1 MCQLHAFYRTYSVP
15 RKQQENRPLC
25 HPLSAYMSLYC
36 QPTDPFIHQPMFVN
50 VSSFCEPTH
59 PPRQPLHLPR
69 TLCLLA
75 DHDQPTA
82 KEPTSPANP
91 VAYPSCLAYY
101 PANRYWVSDHDYIT
115 PLPTSRHWLPNH
127 RPPNPPEDP
136 LPPTPPPDIRRDHHP
151 PITGASA
158 DIGSPIQ
165 LGARTPRLTD
175 GYWRLA
181 LPGVAVGIKGL
192 YTTSL
197 VICYYIL

>member
-1 MCQLHAFYRTYSVP
+1 
-15 RKQQENRPLC
+15 
-25 HPLSAYMSLYC
+25 
-36 QPTDPFIHQPMFVN
+36 MFVN

-181 LPGVAVGIKGL
+181 LPGVGCNHPHCGL
-192 YTTSL
+192 LRHLNITFTDCTRSKAMRRL
-197 VICYYIL
+197 LDSMKITGSPSS

>member
-1 MCQLHAFYRTYSVP
+1 
-15 RKQQENRPLC
+15 
-25 HPLSAYMSLYC
+25 MS
-36 QPTDPFIHQPMFVN
+36 QPTDPFTHQPMFVN

-101 PANRYWVSDHDYIT
+101 PANQYWVSDHDYIT
-115 PLPTSRHWLPNH
+115 AILMNPLPGNQLTPLPTSQHWLPNH
-127 RPPNPPEDP
+127 HPPNPPEDP
-136 LPPTPPPDIRRDHHP
+136 LPPTAPPDIRCDHHP

-165 LGARTPRLTD
+165 LGARTPWLTD

-181 LPGVAVGIKGL
+181 LPGVSQGQWGSARLDHSNQCCV
-192 YTTSL
+192 YTQCIRPTVFYWSS
-197 VICYYIL
+197 

>member
-1 MCQLHAFYRTYSVP
+1 
-15 RKQQENRPLC
+15 
-25 HPLSAYMSLYC
+25 MSLYC
-36 QPTDPFIHQPMFVN
+36 QPTDPFTHQPMFVN

-69 TLCLLA
+69 TLRLLA

-181 LPGVAVGIKGL
+181 LPGVITTHSGHKGPERTRL
-192 YTTSL
+192 C
-197 VICYYIL
+197 VPAN

>member
-1 MCQLHAFYRTYSVP
+1 
-15 RKQQENRPLC
+15 
-25 HPLSAYMSLYC
+25 MSLYC

-59 PPRQPLHLPR
+59 RPRQPLHLPR
-69 TLCLLA
+69 TLRLLA

-136 LPPTPPPDIRRDHHP
+136 LPPTAPPDMRCDHHP

-175 GYWRLA
+175 GYWQLA
-181 LPGVAVGIKGL
+181 LPGVAVR
-192 YTTSL
+192 TSL
-197 VICYYIL
+197 SVNFHVPDARSTS

>member
-1 MCQLHAFYRTYSVP
+1 
-15 RKQQENRPLC
+15 
-25 HPLSAYMSLYC
+25 MSLYC

-69 TLCLLA
+69 TLRLLA

-101 PANRYWVSDHDYIT
+101 PANQYWVSDHDYITAILMNPLPGNQLT

-136 LPPTPPPDIRRDHHP
+136 LPPTAPADIRSV
-151 PITGASA
+151 IT
-158 DIGSPIQ
+158 I
-165 LGARTPRLTD
+165 RL
-175 GYWRLA
+175 
-181 LPGVAVGIKGL
+181 LPGHRPTSGRLYNWVVGHLG
-192 YTTSL
+192 
-197 VICYYIL
+197 

>member
-1 MCQLHAFYRTYSVP
+1 
-15 RKQQENRPLC
+15 
-25 HPLSAYMSLYC
+25 MSLYC

-175 GYWRLA
+175 GYQQLA
-181 LPGVAVGIKGL
+181 LPGVSQNPV
-192 YTTSL
+192 
-197 VICYYIL
+197 